1 MSRICWRITSG
12 QAQARNCAWCPQ
24 PSHARPD
31 CPARW
36 TDMPG
41 IRQPAHS
48 DLDLWPTS
56 CAVPLVLGLFR
67 SLCAVPLSRPG
78 ETGHWQRW
86 NRASGRCPVPRD
98 GNRYGAGTA
107 SAYPSDRCGGSAQKI
122 CQRKVLDKRCASG
135 QLALLTSAA
144 PSMLLARVS
153 LRTVKTSHSDD
164 VDGSG
169 RGDAEPC
176 Y

>member
-1 MSRICWRITSG
+1 M
-12 QAQARNCAWCPQ
+12 
-24 PSHARPD
+24 
-31 CPARW
+31 
-36 TDMPG
+36 
-41 IRQPAHS
+41 
-48 DLDLWPTS
+48 
-56 CAVPLVLGLFR
+56 
-67 SLCAVPLSRPG
+67 LSRSVG
-78 ETGHWQRW
+78 LEKRATGNAGTAHQDAALYRET
-86 NRASGRCPVPRD
+86 

-107 SAYPSDRCGGSAQKI
+107 SACPSDRCGGSAQKI
-122 CQRKVLDKRCASG
+122 CQRKVLDQRCASG

>member
-1 MSRICWRITSG
+1 M
-12 QAQARNCAWCPQ
+12 
-24 PSHARPD
+24 
-31 CPARW
+31 
-36 TDMPG
+36 
-41 IRQPAHS
+41 
-48 DLDLWPTS
+48 
-56 CAVPLVLGLFR
+56 
-67 SLCAVPLSRPG
+67 LSRSVG
-78 ETGHWQRW
+78 LEKRATGNAGTAHQDAALYRET
-86 NRASGRCPVPRD
+86 

-107 SAYPSDRCGGSAQKI
+107 SACPSDRCGGSAQKI

-169 RGDAEPC
+169 RGDAESQGSETGGRLMRASPRSSHDSRG
-176 Y
+176 